1 MAMANK
7 MTKVI
12 LGIVIAGLMLG
23 YVFPVG
29 LNAINENPTYDV
41 TTEEGVQ
48 TQVSGPL
55 DVNVTSSTAGSS
67 ATVELINTNTGDT
80 ESNSVNVGETV
91 EYTQI
96 EGGTANVT
104 VNSVESGTPNTIGLG
119 IETNTGFGWSG
130 ASQSIFSVIGIF
142 LVIVPLVVLAREAM
156 NA

>member
-1 MAMANK
+1 
-7 MTKVI
+7 
-12 LGIVIAGLMLG
+12 
-23 YVFPVG
+23 
-29 LNAINENPTYDV
+29 
-41 TTEEGVQ
+41 
-48 TQVSGPL
+48 
-55 DVNVTSSTAGSS
+55 
-67 ATVELINTNTGDT
+67 LINTNTGDT